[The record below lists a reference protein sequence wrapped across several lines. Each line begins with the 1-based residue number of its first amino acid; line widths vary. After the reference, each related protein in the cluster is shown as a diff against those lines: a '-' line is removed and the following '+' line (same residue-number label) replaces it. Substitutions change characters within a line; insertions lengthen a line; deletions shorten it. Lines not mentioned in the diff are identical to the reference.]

1 MTDIYMRNENL
12 KRTGQLRNVRVES
25 GFVTV
30 CPTRPIFM
38 NTPGCQFTKRNYSKI
53 QESQIALK
61 EILVSTF
68 CAKNT
73 FLMQI

>member
-1 MTDIYMRNENL
+1 
-12 KRTGQLRNVRVES
+12 
-25 GFVTV
+25 
-30 CPTRPIFM
+30 M